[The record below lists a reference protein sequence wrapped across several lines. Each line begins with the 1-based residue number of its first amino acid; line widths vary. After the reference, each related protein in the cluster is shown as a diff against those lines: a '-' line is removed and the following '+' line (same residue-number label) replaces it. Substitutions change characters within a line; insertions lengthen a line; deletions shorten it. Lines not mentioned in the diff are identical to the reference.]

1 MNIVN
6 RGFVRLFERY
16 MPDPLILAVVLT
28 FAVFIA
34 GMVLKGVSPVGMTEV
49 WYGGFFKLHA
59 FAMQM
64 ILVLVGGYA
73 LARSPA
79 FGWLVDQVAKLATT
93 PGRAIVLVTGF
104 TLVACW
110 INWGVGLVAG
120 AVLARE
126 LARNVKGVD
135 YRLLI
140 AAAYSSFIAWHGG
153 LSGSATLLM
162 ATEGNFLQEAA
173 GGLIP
178 VSDTIFSSLNLALSI
193 LVGLTL
199 ILTFYLLSRSITE
212 PVGIPQSALPE
223 KDDGVEADDGLPAT
237 RMENSRLLGIL
248 TGILGLATIAVYF
261 LRNGGLDLNA
271 VIFILIFTGMILH
284 GSLDAY
290 LKALKEGVSGAT
302 GVVIQFPFY
311 AGIMGMMASSGMSA
325 DLVRYFSEI
334 ATEATLPFL
343 TFLSAGLLNILVP
356 SGGGQWAI
364 QGPIAIEAARA
375 LGANPAPTIVAF
387 AWGDAWTNLIQ
398 PFWAL
403 PALAIA
409 GLRAKDIM
417 GFCALAL
424 FTTGAVIGLVLLVA
438 GMM

>member
-16 MPDPLILAVVLT
+16 MPDPLILAALLT
-28 FAVFIA
+28 FAVFVA
-34 GMVLKGVSPVGMTEV
+34 GMVLKGVSPANMTEA
-49 WYGGFFKLHA
+49 WYDGFFKLHA

-79 FGWLVDQVAKLATT
+79 FGRLVDQIAKLATT

-173 GGLIP
+173 GGLVP
-178 VSDTIFSSLNLALSI
+178 VSETIFSLLNLSI
-193 LVGLTL
+193 SLLVALTL
-199 ILTFYLLSRSITE
+199 ILTFYLISRSILE
-212 PVGIPQSALPE
+212 PVGMPQSAIPQE
-223 KDDGVEADDGLPAT
+223 QDNIEEDDGTTAT
-237 RMENSRLLGIL
+237 RMENSRLLGML
-248 TGILGLATIAVYF
+248 TGLLGLATIAVYF
-261 LRNGGLDLNA
+261 LRGGGLDLNA

-284 GSLDAY
+284 GSLAAY

-334 ATEATLPFL
+334 ASAATLPFL
-343 TFLSAGLLNILVP
+343 TFLSAGVLNILVP

-364 QGPIAIEAARA
+364 QGPIAIEAART
-375 LGANPAPTIVAF
+375 LGVNPASTIVAF

-424 FTTGAVIGLVLLVA
+424 FTTGAVIGAILLIA
-438 GMM
+438 GAM

>member
-16 MPDPLILAVVLT
+16 MPDPLILAALLT

-34 GMVLKGVSPVGMTEV
+34 GMVLKGVSPTGMADA
-49 WYGGFFKLHA
+49 WYGGFFTLHA

-79 FGWLVDQVAKLATT
+79 FGWLVDQVSKLATT
-93 PGRAIVLVTGF
+93 PGRAIVLVTSF
-104 TLVACW
+104 TLLACW

-140 AAAYSSFIAWHGG
+140 AAAYSSFIVWHGG

-173 GGLIP
+173 GRLVP
-178 VSDTIFSSLNLALSI
+178 VSETIFSRLNLSISI
-193 LVGLTL
+193 LVSLTL
-199 ILTFYLLSRSITE
+199 ILTFYLISRSIVE
-212 PVGIPQSALPE
+212 PVGMPQSAVPE
-223 KDDGVEADDGLPAT
+223 KRDSIKQDDGVPAT

-248 TGILGLATIAVYF
+248 TGLLGMATIAIYF
-261 LRNGGLDLNA
+261 RGAGGLDLNA
-271 VIFILIFTGMILH
+271 VIFILIFAGMLLH
-284 GSLDAY
+284 GSLAAY
-290 LKALKEGVSGAT
+290 LKALNEGVSGAT

-325 DLVRYFSEI
+325 DFVRYFSEI
-334 ATEATLPFL
+334 ATAATMPFL
-343 TFLSAGLLNILVP
+343 TFISAGLLNILVP

-364 QGPIAIEAARA
+364 QGPIAVEAARA
-375 LGANPAPTIVAF
+375 LDANLGWTIVAF

-424 FTTGAVIGLVLLVA
+424 FTTGAVIGAIFLIA
-438 GMM
+438 GAM